1 MRKPY
6 NVAIVGATGAVGLEM
21 LTTLEKRNFPVKSLR
36 LLASANSAGKKL
48 TCLGKT
54 WTIEELTQA
63 SFQDIDIALF
73 SAGASISRKFAPF
86 AVQAGAVVVD
96 NSSAFRMQPDV
107 PLVVPEVN
115 PGDVKSHRGIIAN
128 PNCTTTIMLVAVK
141 PLYDLSPVRRIVVS
155 TYQSASGAGAKGMNE
170 LREQTREVLDGKE
183 AVPSFFPHPYAF
195 NLFSHNTEIGEN
207 GYNTEEMKMVNET
220 RKILHDD
227 QIKVCATCVR
237 VPVLRSHAE
246 SIVLEQEQ
254 PVSVEAALAALQAAP
269 GIKIVDDAASN
280 HYPMP
285 CESNGQYDVLVGRL
299 RRDLSCSN
307 GLALFVCGDQLLK
320 GAALNA
326 VQIAELL

>member
-170 LREQTREVLDGKE
+170 LREQTREVLDGKKRT
-183 AVPSFFPHPYAF
+183 FIFPHPYAF

-269 GIKIVDDAASN
+269 GIKIVNDAASN